1 MRRLKLRFRTILPK
15 SRRHQGGGSSASR
28 LWRLDLNLLRNQK
41 GIVDVDPKILYN
53 ALDLGVAEQK
63 LDGSKI
69 AGSPIDHRGFER
81 RSEWVP

>member
-1 MRRLKLRFRTILPK
+1 
-15 SRRHQGGGSSASR
+15 
-28 LWRLDLNLLRNQK
+28 
-41 GIVDVDPKILYN
+41 
-53 ALDLGVAEQK
+53 VAEQK